1 MTDTTTVR
9 INRQIYNEL
18 KIIADSENE
27 TMQKIIEKAIEEYK
41 TRRFFQ
47 NLNEAVTAYKV
58 ANKDECK
65 EEDEERKLWDNTLND
80 GLEENDNEAW

>member
-58 ANKDECK
+58 ANEDECK

>member
-27 TMQKIIEKAIEEYK
+27 TLQKVIEKAVEEYK
-41 TRRFFQ
+41 ARRFFQ
-47 NLNEAVTAYKV
+47 NLNEAVSAYKV
-58 ANKDECK
+58 N
-65 EEDEERKLWDNTLND
+65 EEDWEEEKEERKLWDNTLND
-80 GLEENDNEAW
+80 SPEGSSDETW